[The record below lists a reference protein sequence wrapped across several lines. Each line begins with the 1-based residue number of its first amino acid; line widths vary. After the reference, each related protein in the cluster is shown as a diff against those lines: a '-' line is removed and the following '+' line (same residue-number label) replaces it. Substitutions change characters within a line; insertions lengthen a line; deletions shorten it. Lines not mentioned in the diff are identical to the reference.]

1 MFIISTFHNHCTHQA
16 ITTNYLYKVN
26 QTSKH
31 IIMLVSISWSLWLS
45 FVKWHDNELPRQSI
59 RQQSMKPL
67 ESITS
72 TKYPATRTSMSCQ
85 TFRSLHLPALNK
97 EQIIIVI
104 AIEVFNQ
111 PVHKTSSASSPPES
125 DNGHLA
131 LVPHHLLGEQC
142 QPGSSRFPILY
153 LILKCLLS
161 RGITTMS
168 LKDHQSDQVHNSVA
182 KTSLPQ
188 TFNARS
194 HLAINCSRQDRI
206 LEKSWIKIFLEI

>member
-1 MFIISTFHNHCTHQA
+1 MFIISAFHNHCTHQA
-16 ITTNYLYKVN
+16 IRTYYLYKVN

-97 EQIIIVI
+97 EQIIIVN
-104 AIEVFNQ
+104 AIVVFNK
-111 PVHKTSSASSPPES
+111 PVHK
-125 DNGHLA
+125 HRQHR
-131 LVPHHLLGEQC
+131 HHLRVTTVILH
-142 QPGSSRFPILY
+142 SFPI
-153 LILKCLLS
+153 ICSVSSVS
-161 RGITTMS
+161 RAARDFQYSIS
-168 LKDHQSDQVHNSVA
+168 SWNVCSVEA
-182 KTSLPQ
+182 
-188 TFNARS
+188 
-194 HLAINCSRQDRI
+194 
-206 LEKSWIKIFLEI
+206 